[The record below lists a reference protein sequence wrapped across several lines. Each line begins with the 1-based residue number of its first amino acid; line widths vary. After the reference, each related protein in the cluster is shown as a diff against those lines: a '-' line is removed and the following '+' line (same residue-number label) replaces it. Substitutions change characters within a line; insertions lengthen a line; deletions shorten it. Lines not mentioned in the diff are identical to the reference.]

1 MYSLMISFTEHL
13 KACKIITSLFRG
25 IYMGLFRDIYRKRK
39 KTCIGINT
47 RFITVVTSAK
57 EGGNVLEKGYIVGLY
72 YI

>member
-1 MYSLMISFTEHL
+1 MI
-13 KACKIITSLFRG
+13 SLFRG

-47 RFITVVTSAK
+47 KFITVVTSAK
-57 EGGNVLEKGYIVGLY
+57 EGGNVLEEGYIVGLK